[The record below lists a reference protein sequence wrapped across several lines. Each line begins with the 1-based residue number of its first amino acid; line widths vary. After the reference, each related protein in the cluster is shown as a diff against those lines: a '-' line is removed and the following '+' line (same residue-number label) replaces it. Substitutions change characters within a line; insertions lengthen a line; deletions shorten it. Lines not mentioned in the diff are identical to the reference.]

1 MTDYLVPLLLLLI
14 CSLAL
19 GKKQNAYDQL
29 LDGGK
34 DGLKILVSILPT
46 LVFLLTAVTMLRASG
61 AMGLLSSFLSPVMS
75 FFGIP
80 PETAPLVLIRP
91 ISGSAALAVGTEL
104 MATYGVD
111 SEIGRTAAVMLGS
124 TETTF
129 YTISVYFGAAGI
141 KKTRYTLPAALFA
154 DFIGFLMASLTTRL
168 FF

>member
-75 FFGIP
+75 FF
-80 PETAPLVLIRP
+80 
-91 ISGSAALAVGTEL
+91 
-104 MATYGVD
+104 
-111 SEIGRTAAVMLGS
+111 
-124 TETTF
+124 
-129 YTISVYFGAAGI
+129 
-141 KKTRYTLPAALFA
+141 
-154 DFIGFLMASLTTRL
+154 
-168 FF
+168 